1 MTLVILKLTI
11 LVFVRKGIPP
21 LSIILHANLLVRFL
35 LELCALASLGYWG
48 FQTGTGPLAKFGLGI
63 GAPLIAA
70 LIWGTFVSPRA
81 AIPVHGIWHLLL
93 EIAVFGAAAAALYA
107 AGHPSLSMAF
117 ILIAVTNRVLMFI
130 WQQ

>member
-48 FQTGTGPLAKFGLGI
+48 FQTGTGPLAKFGGSGRCAEHGNLQKQVPDSVYGDRRP
-63 GAPLIAA
+63 GRHERAPNQ
-70 LIWGTFVSPRA
+70 SR
-81 AIPVHGIWHLLL
+81 
-93 EIAVFGAAAAALYA
+93 
-107 AGHPSLSMAF
+107 
-117 ILIAVTNRVLMFI
+117 N
-130 WQQ
+130 